1 LINYRFFNSL
11 KDIKILDKRV
21 TNLDV
26 LNKIKSEWNNR
37 KRLDRDVF
45 VDALKS
51 KFLTDCICLETKTKI
66 KGYIQNIE
74 MVPFGLLLMSDIQ
87 VILLL
92 FRNRIIYFV
101 VIINNI

>member
-1 LINYRFFNSL
+1 MINYRFFNSL

-26 LNKIKSEWNNR
+26 L

-92 FRNRIIYFV
+92 FRSRIIYFV